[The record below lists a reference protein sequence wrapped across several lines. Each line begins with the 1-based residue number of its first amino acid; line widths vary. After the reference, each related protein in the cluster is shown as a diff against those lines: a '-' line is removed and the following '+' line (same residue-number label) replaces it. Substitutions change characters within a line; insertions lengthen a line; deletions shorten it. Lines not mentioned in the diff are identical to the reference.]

1 MSTLLVHHLE
11 RSRSQRLLWLLEEL
25 ELDYEMKRY
34 PRTPEG
40 RAPAELKQVHP
51 LGKSPVLQHGDV
63 LVAESAAIVEY
74 VLDELADG
82 RLRPDPGTEAFRTY
96 RFFLHF
102 AEGSMMAPLLV
113 KLLFDRLR
121 GAVPMLGKVI
131 ANKVDKAFTLAEIHS
146 HLGHVERSLEGR
158 DWLAGELSG
167 ADVMMSY
174 PVIAALSRGD
184 VQPGQYPNV
193 EAYAARIEARDAYK
207 RGIDKGG
214 PVLL

>member
-1 MSTLLVHHLE
+1 MTDLIVHHLE

-25 ELDYEMKRY
+25 GLDYSMKTYARNA
-34 PRTPEG
+34 EG
-40 RAPAELKQVHP
+40 RAPAELRQIHP

-63 LVAESAAIVEY
+63 VLAESGAIVEY

-82 RLRPDPGTEAFRTY
+82 RLRPAPGTAAHRDY
-96 RFFLHF
+96 RFWLHF

-121 GAVPMLGKVI
+121 SNIPLLGRII
-131 ANKVDKAFTLAEIHS
+131 ANTVDQRFTMGEIHA
-146 HLGHVERSLEGR
+146 HLGYVERSLEGR

-174 PVIAALSRGD
+174 PVLAALSRGGVGD
-184 VQPGQYPNV
+184 RYPRV
-193 EAYAARIEARDAYK
+193 KEYVARFEARPAYK
-207 RGIDKGG
+207 RAIDKGG
-214 PVLL
+214 PVLLE